1 MTPRHSSPEAQWI
14 TRFSQFSRILKLAG
28 PRQATGMAHT
38 TSISDHWGTGDV
50 FARILDA
57 MKRAGID
64 PDTGEVPNG
73 GEVLAP
79 EDDCVCIYD
88 NLEEKVPFDEAK
100 EFEEQQAEAE
110 SGQDIE
116 IPDNI
121 AAIIDDCTSSSGDS

>member
-1 MTPRHSSPEAQWI
+1 MTSSTSTSSFRLGIA
-14 TRFSQFSRILKLAG
+14 
-28 PRQATGMAHT
+28 GMALVVAGIVV
-38 TSISDHWGTGDV
+38 SGCGVNPQPTGYGDQYEEN
-50 FARILDA
+50 FMLGCT
-57 MKRAGID
+57 GID

-121 AAIIDDCTSSSGDS
+121 AAIIDDCTGSSGDS

>member
-1 MTPRHSSPEAQWI
+1 MLGCT
-14 TRFSQFSRILKLAG
+14 
-28 PRQATGMAHT
+28 
-38 TSISDHWGTGDV
+38 
-50 FARILDA
+50 
-57 MKRAGID
+57 GID

>member
-1 MTPRHSSPEAQWI
+1 MAQMMPLPDQLDLI
-14 TRFSQFSRILKLAG
+14 DGTRRRPA
-28 PRQATGMAHT
+28 
-38 TSISDHWGTGDV
+38 D
-50 FARILDA
+50 
-57 MKRAGID
+57 RAGND
-64 PDTGEVPNG
+64 LCNPDTGEVPNG

-100 EFEEQQAEAE
+100 DFEEQQVEAE